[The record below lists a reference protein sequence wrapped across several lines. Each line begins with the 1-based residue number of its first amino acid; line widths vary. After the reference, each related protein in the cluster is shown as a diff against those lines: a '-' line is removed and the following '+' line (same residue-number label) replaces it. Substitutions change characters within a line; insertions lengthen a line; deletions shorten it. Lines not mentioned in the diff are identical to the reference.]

1 MVPADE
7 GVHASSREDGH
18 SRNTGQRYC
27 RCRRMEARCEG
38 RAKDRRGDDLE
49 QA

>member
-7 GVHASSREDGH
+7 GVNASSREDGH
-18 SRNTGQRYC
+18 SRTTGYGRH
-27 RCRRMEARCEG
+27 MEARCEG